1 MVFYENVNI
10 FFLIIMHLLCQKN
23 KKKKSS
29 NINLKERKVE
39 RTWGT
44 KREELLRA
52 ATKAV
57 ICNNSKGS
65 DGCEKPGS
73 LVELMILFL
82 QICNFLFLPISNKII
97 FSLDIVDLSCN
108 NPKFYTIEIF
118 LTKIRVFFSAKNPV
132 EVTPYFFF

>member
-10 FFLIIMHLLCQKN
+10 FFSIIMHVYYA
-23 KKKKSS
+23 KKTKTKSS

-57 ICNNSKGS
+57 ICNNCKGS
-65 DGCEKPGS
+65 DGCEKAGS

-97 FSLDIVDLSCN
+97 FSLDIVDLSVN
-108 NPKFYTIEIF
+108 NPKFYTIEYIH
-118 LTKIRVFFSAKNPV
+118 S
-132 EVTPYFFF
+132 